1 MPSLTTLAA
10 ASAPS
15 AGAPRPAGHGHGHG
29 HRVLPPPAA
38 AAGTTAFDRSK
49 FAELPLMA
57 RLMPT
62 AAGAAAGGAGGDGDG
77 DVAHMG
83 GASPAEPAFPH
94 AQSHLS
100 LSRPPSGGDAG
111 PQPLPLSLQRGQS
124 APLLGVVSAAVP
136 VGGASPRFLHVQQQV
151 RHRSSRPLS
160 SPYLAPICA
169 QQQGCGTAPRIVGVG
184 PRHS

>member
-1 MPSLTTLAA
+1 LFCVPSLTTLAA
-10 ASAPS
+10 ASALA
-15 AGAPRPAGHGHGHG
+15 AGAPRPAGHGHGH
-29 HRVLPPPAA
+29 HVLPPPAA
-38 AAGTTAFDRSK
+38 AAGTMAFDRSK
-49 FAELPLMA
+49 FAELPLMD

-62 AAGAAAGGAGGDGDG
+62 AAGAGAAAGGAGGDG

-94 AQSHLS
+94 AQSHLSLS

-169 QQQGCGTAPRIVGVG
+169 QQQV
-184 PRHS
+184 RHR